1 MLRLSIFGFNLRNQ
15 LRPTTAMAYKSSPL
29 KPFQSLSSTPSP
41 SYPWIPSLLS
51 PPTSSPPLRPQR
63 RTSASRPL
71 SPSTWTVL
79 EEVPAVVLL
88 FEWQSP
94 FLHDVEV
101 ITPLALNSIPPTHII
116 AFVPRPPGPLRYP
129 FSGHPTSFHQLD
141 LFLSSFSIVD
151 SMVVV
156 AFWSFGFRSCCV

>member
-1 MLRLSIFGFNLRNQ
+1 
-15 LRPTTAMAYKSSPL
+15 MAYKSLTKALKTSSPL

-129 FSGHPTSFHQLD
+129 FRAIPPHFINLTYSYLRSPLWTLWWSSPFG
-141 LFLSSFSIVD
+141 LSDFVHAVSD
-151 SMVVV
+151 H
-156 AFWSFGFRSCCV
+156 C